1 MKTKRTDLISR
12 IAEAL
17 TGEAL
22 PRRQSTNVEVRGKS
36 TGPITYAKDQSR
48 LSASDVDEETS
59 QMNYK
64 NALWRLSSQHRRI
77 WGKP

>member
-22 PRRQSTNVEVRGKS
+22 PRRQSTNVEVRGRS
-36 TGPITYAKDQSR
+36 SGPIAYAKDQSR
-48 LSASDVDEETS
+48 LTSSPVDEETS

-64 NALWRLSSQHRRI
+64 NALWRLSSQHRRV
-77 WGKP
+77 WGRP

>member
-22 PRRQSTNVEVRGKS
+22 PRRQSTNVRDLRGLHNPVASKV
-36 TGPITYAKDQSR
+36 TKDQSR
-48 LSASDVDEETS
+48 LKAAEKPKANPEEYR
-59 QMNYK
+59 Q
-64 NALWRLSSQHRRI
+64 ALGMLSRQHLRI
-77 WGKP
+77 WGD